1 LTITAVSPLASRE
14 AKSVF
19 LLSHGTQDAFHVAAI
34 PRHNVAACN
43 APGGEQSMRVR
54 NITTCALGLAAA
66 LTLGASPLDAQQTD
80 TSRLRTSSDQRI
92 SVSKGEVVTT
102 VRVDTVY
109 VTRYDT
115 IRVDNTIVR
124 VDTVTV
130 TPPTP
135 VVVPRMTGPMYWGLY
150 GGSSWPWGNID
161 RVYTNGFHFGGVLGW
176 EPQHGFL
183 GVRLDGAMS
192 QFGREDELRTVGIG
206 DVQMGSGTALLLH
219 LAGDVKVKPLNFG
232 GWALYGIGGL
242 NYNRYK
248 RIALASDA
256 DEGCDFEVRDACYT
270 NANNES
276 WSDKFGFN
284 FGAGLDFHI
293 GSQDMFLEARY
304 MAIPANGARS
314 WVLPISLGVRY
325 F

>member
-1 LTITAVSPLASRE
+1 
-14 AKSVF
+14 
-19 LLSHGTQDAFHVAAI
+19 
-34 PRHNVAACN
+34 
-43 APGGEQSMRVR
+43 MRVR

-66 LTLGASPLDAQQTD
+66 LTLGASELAAQQTQD
-80 TSRLRTSSDQRI
+80 TTRLRTTSETRI
-92 SVSKGEVVTT
+92 NVSKGEVVTPA
-102 VRVDTVY
+102 RVDTVY
-109 VTRYDT
+109 ITRIDT

-130 TPPTP
+130 MPPAP
-135 VVVPRMTGPMYWGLY
+135 VVIPEVDGPMYWGLY
-150 GGSSWPWGNID
+150 GGTTWPWGNID
-161 RVYTNGFHFGGVLGW
+161 RLYTNGFHAGGVLGW
-176 EPQHGFL
+176 ESQRSLIGLRF
-183 GVRLDGAMS
+183 DGAMS
-192 QFGREDELRTVGIG
+192 QINRENGVNPNLA
-206 DVQMGSGTALLLH
+206 GSGTPLMLH
-219 LAGDVKVKPLNFG
+219 LAADLKVKPLNFG

-248 RIALASDA
+248 RIALASTA
-256 DEGCDFEVRDACYT
+256 GNECDFTHNGACYST
-270 NANNES
+270 ADDDR

>member
-1 LTITAVSPLASRE
+1 
-14 AKSVF
+14 
-19 LLSHGTQDAFHVAAI
+19 
-34 PRHNVAACN
+34 
-43 APGGEQSMRVR
+43 MRVR

-66 LTLGASPLDAQQTD
+66 LIVASPLAAQQQD
-80 TSRLRTSSDQRI
+80 TSRLRTTSQTRI
-92 SVSKGEVVTT
+92 NVSKGEVAVTPP
-102 VRVDTVY
+102 RVDTVY

-130 TPPTP
+130 TPPAP
-135 VVVPRMTGPMYWGLY
+135 VVMPRVTGPMYWGLY

-176 EPQHGFL
+176 EPQHGFFGL
-183 GVRLDGAMS
+183 RLDGAMS
-192 QFGREDELRTVGIG
+192 QFGREDELRASGLDADNI
-206 DVQMGSGTALLLH
+206 GSGTALLLH

-232 GWALYGIGGL
+232 GWALYGIGGV

-248 RIALASDA
+248 RIALAS
-256 DEGCDFEVRDACYT
+256 ETGNNCDFTIRGDCYA
-270 NANNES
+270 NADNES

-284 FGAGLDFHI
+284 VGGGLDFHI

>member
-1 LTITAVSPLASRE
+1 
-14 AKSVF
+14 
-19 LLSHGTQDAFHVAAI
+19 
-34 PRHNVAACN
+34 
-43 APGGEQSMRVR
+43 MRVR

-66 LTLGASPLDAQQTD
+66 LTLVASPLAAQQQD
-80 TSRLRTSSDQRI
+80 TTRLRTTRSDTRI
-92 SVSKGEVVTT
+92 NVSKGEVVTPP
-102 VRVDTVY
+102 RVDTVY

-135 VVVPRMTGPMYWGLY
+135 VVIPDVPGAMYWGLY

-176 EPQHGFL
+176 EPQHGFFGL
-183 GVRLDGAMS
+183 RLDGAMN

-206 DVQMGSGTALLLH
+206 SEQMGSGTALMLH
-219 LAGDVKVKPLNFG
+219 LAGDLKVKPLNFG

-242 NYNRYK
+242 NYNRFK
-248 RIALASDA
+248 RMALASDNEN
-256 DEGCDFEVRDACYT
+256 DEPGDNPCDFTVRGECYE

-293 GSQDMFLEARY
+293 GSQDMFLEARW
-304 MAIPANGARS
+304 MTIQANDART
-314 WVLPISLGVRY
+314 WTVPISLGVRY

>member
-1 LTITAVSPLASRE
+1 
-14 AKSVF
+14 
-19 LLSHGTQDAFHVAAI
+19 
-34 PRHNVAACN
+34 
-43 APGGEQSMRVR
+43 MRVR

-66 LTLGASPLDAQQTD
+66 LTLGASPLVAQQQD
-80 TSRLRTSSDQRI
+80 TTRLRTTSQTRI
-92 SVSKGEVVTT
+92 NVSKGEVATPP
-102 VRVDTVY
+102 RVDTVY

-115 IRVDNTIVR
+115 VRVNNTIVR

-130 TPPTP
+130 TPPAP
-135 VVVPRMTGPMYWGLY
+135 LVVPKVSGPMYWGLY
-150 GGSSWPWGNID
+150 GGSTWPWGNID

-176 EPQHGFL
+176 ESQQSWFGA
-183 GVRLDGAMS
+183 RLDGAMS
-192 QFGREDELRTVGIG
+192 QLGREDELRTVGIG
-206 DVQMGSGTALLLH
+206 ADQMGSGTALLLH
-219 LAGDVKVKPLNFG
+219 LAGDLKVKPLNFG

-248 RIALASDA
+248 RIALAS
-256 DEGCDFEVRDACYT
+256 ETGSECDFTVRDACYT

-276 WSDKFGFN
+276 WSDKFGYN

-314 WVLPISLGVRY
+314 WTLPISLGVRY

>member
-1 LTITAVSPLASRE
+1 
-14 AKSVF
+14 
-19 LLSHGTQDAFHVAAI
+19 
-34 PRHNVAACN
+34 
-43 APGGEQSMRVR
+43 MRVR

-66 LTLGASPLDAQQTD
+66 LTLVASPLIAQQQD
-80 TSRLRTSSDQRI
+80 TTRLRTTSQQRI
-92 SVSKGEVVTT
+92 NVSKGEVQTVT
-102 VRVDTVY
+102 RVDTVY

-130 TPPTP
+130 TPPAP
-135 VVVPRMTGPMYWGLY
+135 VVLPRVTGPMYWGLY
-150 GGSSWPWGNID
+150 GGSTWPWGNVD

-183 GVRLDGAMS
+183 GLRLDGAMS
-192 QFGREDELRTVGIG
+192 QLGREDELRTVGIG
-206 DVQMGSGTALLLH
+206 DEQMGSGTPLMLH

-248 RIALASDA
+248 RIALVSSSDQ
-256 DEGCDFEVRDACYT
+256 DEPGDNPCDFVVRDACYQ

-293 GSQDMFLEARY
+293 GSQDMFLEARW
-304 MAIPANGARS
+304 MTIQANDART
-314 WVLPISLGVRY
+314 WTVPISLGVRY

>member
-1 LTITAVSPLASRE
+1 
-14 AKSVF
+14 
-19 LLSHGTQDAFHVAAI
+19 
-34 PRHNVAACN
+34 
-43 APGGEQSMRVR
+43 MRVR

-66 LTLGASPLDAQQTD
+66 LTLVASPLIAQQQD
-80 TSRLRTSSDQRI
+80 TSRLRTTSQQRI
-92 SVSKGEVVTT
+92 NVSKGEVQTVT
-102 VRVDTVY
+102 RVDTVY

-130 TPPTP
+130 TPPAP
-135 VVVPRMTGPMYWGLY
+135 VVLPRVTGPMYWGLY
-150 GGSSWPWGNID
+150 GGSTWPWGNVD

-183 GVRLDGAMS
+183 GLRLDGAMS
-192 QFGREDELRTVGIG
+192 QLGREDELRTVGIG
-206 DVQMGSGTALLLH
+206 DEQMGSGTPLMLH

-248 RIALASDA
+248 RIALVSSSDQ
-256 DEGCDFEVRDACYT
+256 DEPGDNPCDFVVRDACYQ

-293 GSQDMFLEARY
+293 GSQDMFLEARW
-304 MAIPANGARS
+304 MTIQANDART
-314 WVLPISLGVRY
+314 WTVPISLGVRY